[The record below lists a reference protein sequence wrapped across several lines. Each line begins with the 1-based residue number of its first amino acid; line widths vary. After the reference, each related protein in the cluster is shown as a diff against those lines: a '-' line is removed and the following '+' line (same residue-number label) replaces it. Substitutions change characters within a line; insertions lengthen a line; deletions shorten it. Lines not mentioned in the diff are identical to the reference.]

1 MVQEASI
8 YLLILGEDPEAL
20 IGLAIAE
27 GLWGV
32 SQGNSGDGKVVPLKV
47 NYVVEV
53 GHGNV

>member
-8 YLLILGEDPEAL
+8 YLLILGKDPEAL